1 MRSTRAGK
9 LIGILLYLL
18 SVAAQASEGVLD
30 SIQTLRSESL
40 RVCADIL
47 LGYDPYAREFDRGKA
62 GEYQAGLAKLDEL
75 SGASEVVSLR
85 TEQVAF
91 LAVVRELE
99 ARPTDVSAVAINNVL
114 EAQAR
119 LLDAADQLYAQQSH
133 SGQEAKQQLH
143 ALSMASARMLILY
156 QIRPYGGLI
165 KYPGLPIDED
175 GLTGLDA
182 QIRSGMDAL
191 RQREGEL
198 AQQISAFEQNYAFVR
213 PRIFDAQK
221 QFVANSVNY
230 YLGKN
235 IGRLDALAARL

>member
-1 MRSTRAGK
+1 MRSIRAGR
-9 LIGILLYLL
+9 LIGILLGMLA
-18 SVAAQASEGVLD
+18 VTAQAGEGVLD
-30 SIQTLRSESL
+30 SIQPLRSESF

-75 SGASEVVSLR
+75 SGAVAVVSLR
-85 TEQVAF
+85 TEQAVF
-91 LAVVRELE
+91 LAAARELE

-119 LLDAADQLYAQQSH
+119 LLDAADQLYAQQTR

-165 KYPGLPIDED
+165 KYPGLPIDEE
-175 GLTGLDA
+175 GLTELDR

-191 RQREGEL
+191 RQREGAL
-198 AQQISAFEQNYAFVR
+198 AQQIAVLEQNYAFVR

-221 QFVANSVNY
+221 QLVTHGVNY
-230 YLGKN
+230 YLGRN
-235 IGRLDALAARL
+235 IVLLDSLARGM

>member
-1 MRSTRAGK
+1 MRSIRAGR
-9 LIGILLYLL
+9 LIGILLCLL
-18 SVAAQASEGVLD
+18 PVAGQAGEGVLD
-30 SIQTLRSESL
+30 SIQTLRSESF

-75 SGASEVVSLR
+75 SGATEVASLG
-85 TEQVAF
+85 TEQAEFLVA
-91 LAVVRELE
+91 VRELE

-119 LLDAADQLYAQQSH
+119 LLDAADQLYARQTR

-143 ALSMASARMLILY
+143 VLSMASARMLILY

-165 KYPGLPIDED
+165 KYPGLPIDEE
-175 GLTGLDA
+175 GLTELDR

-191 RQREGEL
+191 RQREGAL
-198 AQQISAFEQNYAFVR
+198 AQQIAALEQNYAFVR

-221 QFVANSVNY
+221 QLVAHGVNY
-230 YLGKN
+230 YLGRN
-235 IGRLDALAARL
+235 IGLLDSLAWGM